1 MTQNNPRRG
10 RQSRAIQGRAAP
22 AAPKRRNTITTVT
35 AGNDSSAD
43 ERRLIARASS
53 GPHLL
58 AWVAATRQ
66 TFTICSP
73 DGHPVAHDRF
83 HRDLLIDSDDAA
95 VEAAALQAI
104 WLAAHGKDVW
114 GADVA
119 TLRIVT
125 SRAVADAD
133 VLHRAAFTS
142 GLVLDL
148 VVDATTNPAT
158 CHQPGVWV
166 DWRRADL
173 TCLIQ
178 HPRNP
183 R

>member
-1 MTQNNPRRG
+1 MPG
-10 RQSRAIQGRAAP
+10 RSTP
-22 AAPKRRNTITTVT
+22 TSSKRRDTTT
-35 AGNDSSAD
+35 TTPAGDDSSIH
-43 ERRLIARASS
+43 EQRLTARASS

-66 TFTICSP
+66 TFTICNP
-73 DGHPVAHDRF
+73 GGHPVAHDRF
-83 HRDLLIDSDDAA
+83 HRDLLIDSDDVAT
-95 VEAAALQAI
+95 ETAALQAI
-104 WLAAHGKDVW
+104 WLAAHGKDLW

-119 TLRIVT
+119 TFRIVT
-125 SRAVADAD
+125 SRLVTDTDA
-133 VLHRAAFTS
+133 LHRAAVTS

-158 CHQPGVWV
+158 DHQLGVRV
-166 DWRRADL
+166 EWRRADL

-178 HPRNP
+178 HPRNS